1 MDPLDCPTVGLGMG
15 DIISPI
21 GILLIHE
28 HSLFFIGLCG
38 LHLLS
43 PISCSSLRT
52 GASLLG

>member
-1 MDPLDCPTVGLGMG
+1 MDPLDCPTAGVGVG
-15 DIISPI
+15 DIILPV

-28 HSLFFIGLCG
+28 HSLFSIGLCG
-38 LHLLS
+38 LHLS